1 MPPSSHITPS
11 GGLFTHHFIEAIQ
24 QASFSHPAVAAETF
38 ALTGV
43 KAPTPAELERTI
55 ASAWELLTERW
66 DSLGRGLAG
75 MSISDL
81 RERWM
86 RPLLTLLDFELEYQR
101 ADLVLEGDLR
111 FPISYLGRAVAVP
124 GAAWIPVHTVAAGVE
139 LEAKPA
145 GTTVRGVKGLAAHDV
160 LQRYLNLS
168 RTVRWGLVTNGLRLR
183 ILRDYHHSSSRGY
196 VEFDLDGIFEERD
209 FAAFRALY
217 RMCHVS
223 RFQVSGVR
231 VQVSGE
237 NQSPELPITNPLEL
251 FYQHSQSTGVK
262 VGDDLRKNVREA
274 IELLANG
281 FLGATPGL
289 LDRLTGSREPVH
301 YPEIGDL
308 PPEQAFFHDILTVIY
323 RMLFLLFAEQR
334 GMLPGRGSLYA
345 DEFSLT
351 ALRTRAER
359 PAGEDEHLDLW
370 ERLRTTFRMVEK
382 GAPGLG
388 IFGYNGA
395 LFGSDRTPT
404 LSLTPS
410 PSPQGGWEQE
420 SPSLAGRRVRDEG
433 EGAGLHNSALLRAVR
448 ALTTTGQDGALQR
461 VSYADLS
468 VEEIGSIYESLLD
481 FTPRITTET
490 FRVSEDPKGLL
501 TPGTFFLDARGSARK
516 TTGSYYTHPSL
527 VNQLVQSA
535 LMPVL
540 TERLSAGLGSFDES
554 QVEAWSESEREQAE
568 VALLSLRVL
577 DPAAGS
583 GAFLISAMN
592 TLGLTLARI
601 RKGDFY
607 PPEREIRRARRDV
620 LAHCIY
626 GVDMNPMAVELC
638 KVSLWI
644 DAAVDDAPLNFL
656 DHHIRCGNSLVGAT
670 EALMAQGIPDEAYR
684 PVSGDDKALAR
695 SARDEN
701 RRAREG
707 QLSLWQVRES
717 GPVYAAGEWQTL
729 NDLGEQ
735 NPREAETLFLRL
747 QDDADFRRCKL
758 AADLWTAAF
767 FWKLTPA
774 RSSDPAPASVMDSGT
789 RPPTTADVRQ
799 AQADEQAL
807 PADLLAETQRLAK
820 KYRFFHWEL
829 EFADVFTQNGG
840 FDLVLSNPP
849 WDMVE
854 FSEQEF
860 FESSAPEIAHA
871 PTTRQR
877 DQLIAALETQN
888 PILYAEFT
896 DAKRS
901 VYLIR
906 KFAQTS
912 GRFLYSSEGRINLY
926 PIFVEL
932 EPSLLNSQGRA
943 GIIVPSAISMDAY
956 NANLF
961 GWLMQNQYVESFIDF
976 ENKYGIFPG
985 VHRSYR
991 FCLLTLSK
999 KSEFDRQIHFC
1010 YLCRTVEEIRDQ
1022 NKHFTFNTK
1031 DIETFSPNTFSPPI
1045 LLNSV
1050 DAKLAQRIY
1059 GEFGVFMY
1067 LLKN

>member
-1 MPPSSHITPS
+1 MPSSSHITPS

-24 QASFSHPAVAAETF
+24 QASFNHPAVAAETF

-66 DSLGRGLAG
+66 DSLGRGLPG
-75 MSISDL
+75 MGISDL

-124 GAAWIPVHTVAAGVE
+124 GAAWIPVHTVAAGVQ
-139 LEAKPA
+139 LEAKPTGPSTGSGQA
-145 GTTVRGVKGLAAHDV
+145 RGVKGLAAHDV

-196 VEFDLDGIFEERD
+196 VEFDLEGIFEERD

-223 RFQVSGVR
+223 RFQVSGGKETGTL
-231 VQVSGE
+231 GE
-237 NQSPELPITNPLEL
+237 TNPQLPITNPLEL

-359 PAGEDEHLDLW
+359 PVGDDEHLDLW

-404 LSLTPS
+404 LAADPLPN
-410 PSPQGGWEQE
+410 PPPNPKVGD
-420 SPSLAGRRVRDEG
+420 LG
-433 EGAGLHNSALLRAVR
+433 EGVSLHNSALLRAVR

-481 FTPRITTET
+481 FTPRISRQAEQVDG
-490 FRVSEDPKGLL
+490 REIA
-501 TPGTFFLDARGSARK
+501 PGTFFLDARGSARK

-554 QVEAWSESEREQAE
+554 QVEVWSESEREQAE
-568 VALLSLRVL
+568 AALLSLRVL

-626 GVDMNPMAVELC
+626 GVDLNPMAVELC

-670 EALMAQGIPDEAYR
+670 EALMAQGIPDEAYK

-701 RRAREG
+701 RRARDG

-717 GPVYAAGEWQTL
+717 GTVYAAGEWQTL

-735 NPREAETLFLRL
+735 NPREAENLFLRL
-747 QDDADFRRCKL
+747 QEDADFRRRKL
-758 AADLWTAAF
+758 AADVWTAAF

-774 RSSDPAPASVMDSGT
+774 RSSDPAPASAMESGV

-799 AQADEQAL
+799 AQVDEQAL
-807 PADLLAETQRLAK
+807 PADLLTEAKRLAK
-820 KYRFFHWEL
+820 KNRFFHWEL
-829 EFADVFTQNGG
+829 EFADVFTSNGG
-840 FDLVLSNPP
+840 FDVILGNPP
-849 WDMVE
+849 WERIKLQEKEFFAARDRAIADASSPSARSQAIESLKQTNPELWIEYETTLHFAESASKFFRGSERYKLTGAGDVNTYSI
-854 FSEQEF
+854 FSE
-860 FESSAPEIAHA
+860 
-871 PTTRQR
+871 
-877 DQLIAALETQN
+877 LAL
-888 PILYAEFT
+888 
-896 DAKRS
+896 D
-901 VYLIR
+901 
-906 KFAQTS
+906 
-912 GRFLYSSEGRINLY
+912 
-926 PIFVEL
+926 
-932 EPSLLNSQGRA
+932 LLNAKGRA
-943 GIIVPSAISMDAY
+943 GIIVPSGILS
-956 NANLF
+956 
-961 GWLMQNQYVESFIDF
+961 VRSF
-976 ENKYGIFPG
+976 
-985 VHRSYR
+985 
-991 FCLLTLSK
+991 
-999 KSEFDRQIHFC
+999 
-1010 YLCRTVEEIRDQ
+1010 
-1022 NKHFTFNTK
+1022 
-1031 DIETFSPNTFSPPI
+1031 
-1045 LLNSV
+1045 
-1050 DAKLAQRIY
+1050 
-1059 GEFGVFMY
+1059 
-1067 LLKN
+1067 